1 MKKNWEEKTVN
12 GKENV
17 KNANSGR
24 KEPIGGLPRSRGSE
38 KKVEWILSTGYYPLD
53 NRGKGLATSSPA
65 IKVNLK
71 KPLNC
76 KISGNSVFFLFFKKE
91 CFNNF

>member
-38 KKVEWILSTGYYPLD
+38 KKVGVD

>member
-1 MKKNWEEKTVN
+1 MN

-17 KNANSGR
+17 KNEKYSWR

-38 KKVEWILSTGYYPLD
+38 KKVGVD

-65 IKVNLK
+65 RKVNLK
-71 KPLNC
+71 NPLNC
-76 KISGNSVFFLFFKKE
+76 KISGNSVFFLFLKKE